1 MSKKIKIPVDEYKEL
16 LNASAALAAFENY
29 VKSDQLG
36 YVSREMCGKLLGF
49 EVKDQEKDN
58 AGD

>member
-1 MSKKIKIPVDEYKEL
+1 MSKKIKIPVEEYKNL
-16 LNASAALAAFENY
+16 ISVSAALVAFENY

-58 AGD
+58 AGN